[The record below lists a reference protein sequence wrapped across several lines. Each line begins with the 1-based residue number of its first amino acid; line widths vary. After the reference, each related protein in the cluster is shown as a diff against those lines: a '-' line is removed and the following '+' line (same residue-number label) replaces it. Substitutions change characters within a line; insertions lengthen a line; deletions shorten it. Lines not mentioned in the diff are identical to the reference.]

1 MLKNLKESKDTGK
14 LATELSHLAHT
25 YVSSYRPTASDLK
38 KHRILKE
45 LRKNKNIVIL
55 KPDKGNGVVILD
67 RVEYDKGLFKIINDT
82 TKLSVILRRNL
93 FPENLINKYISKYI
107 RTAVKGGKTKPYSGV
122 EPQETPK
129 FFFKIPYVGH
139 FSVTAQRSIRKLANR
154 LCKPIDLRLVFTT
167 FKVRNLFNVKDAV
180 PEGLR
185 TRVVYKFSC
194 ASCNAC
200 YVGETSRHFS
210 TRVREHLLSDRSSN
224 VFKHLQGSEF
234 CRASC
239 TPDCFEILDSAATKY
254 QVKLKESMF
263 IKWEKPD
270 LNQQVKHNNLTLSL

>member
-1 MLKNLKESKDTGK
+1 M
-14 LATELSHLAHT
+14 
-25 YVSSYRPTASDLK
+25 VSFPLHCKAYIGVLIVDVIDLQ
-38 KHRILKE
+38 
-45 LRKNKNIVIL
+45 
-55 KPDKGNGVVILD
+55 
-67 RVEYDKGLFKIINDT
+67 
-82 TKLSVILRRNL
+82 KLSVILRRNL
-93 FPENLINKYISKYI
+93 FPENLVNKYISKYI
-107 RTAVKGGKTKPYSGV
+107 QTTVKGGKTQPYSGV

-154 LCKPIDLRLVFTT
+154 LYKPIDLRLVFTT

-185 TRVVYKFSC
+185 MC

-200 YVGETSRHFS
+200 YFGETSRHFS
-210 TRVREHLLSDRSSN
+210 TRVREHLLSERSSN
-224 VFKHLQGSEF
+224 VFKHLQSSEF

-263 IKWEKPD
+263 IK
-270 LNQQVKHNNLTLSL
+270 